1 PLAGRPPQPGEGA
14 FHYELDAVAQ
24 LLLLLFQLAY
34 GDFRAGTLRLYAP
47 AGEERHLQVGLV
59 AVDRDGVAAIEPLLG
74 PEAAHRDLRQPGI
87 RRGAQLQFGT
97 SLPGE
102 DLAQFGASLP
112 GALQGLID
120 VDFRRIEEDARV
132 GQFDALFGLHIEQ
145 PCQTVERRL
154 QLGAR
159 YDQALLLVLQLH
171 IGAQRIDAGAD
182 TVLLQIG
189 RLIVEGL
196 RQIDARPR
204 GLHFGG
210 GALAA
215 EVLRHH
221 QHHAVLADGGL
232 LGARAVDAGLAGA
245 VAAPQRQIQHVG
257 FEADAGLL
265 VAIRSNVLGEAG
277 NAQPKGR
284 FQVGAVQRL
293 ASTGGRLG

>member
-34 GDFRAGTLRLYAP
+34 GDFRAGALRLYAP
-47 AGEERHLQVGLV
+47 AGEERHLEVGLV
-59 AVDRDGVAAIEPLLG
+59 AVDRDGVAAIEPLFG
-74 PEAAHRDLRQPGI
+74 PEAVHGNLRQAGI
-87 RRGAQLQFGT
+87 RRGAQLQFGA
-97 SLPGE
+97 LLAGE
-102 DLAQFGASLP
+102 DLAQFGPNLP

-120 VDFRRIEEDARV
+120 VDFRGIEEDARV

-171 IGAQRIDAGAD
+171 IGAQGIDAGAD
-182 TVLLQIG
+182 AVLLQVG

-196 RQIDARPR
+196 RQIDARPG
-204 GLHFGG
+204 GLHLGG

-215 EVLRHH
+215 QVLRHH
-221 QHHAVLADGGL
+221 QHDAVLANRGL
-232 LGARAVDAGLAGA
+232 LGPRAIDAGLAGA
-245 VAAPQRQIQHVG
+245 VAAPERQIQHVG
-257 FEADAGLL
+257 GETDAHLL
-265 VAIRSNVLGEAG
+265 VAV
-277 NAQPKGR
+277 
-284 FQVGAVQRL
+284 
-293 ASTGGRLG
+293 